1 MADTDLILDAADP
14 RTLPLDLRVIGVW
27 ILVTVAAI
35 YLPVVNQTPLRV
47 AAVLPF
53 ILFIP
58 GYLLIAALFPGG
70 EDLDWIER
78 IALSF
83 GLSIAV
89 VPLIGLALNY
99 TPWGIRLDPI
109 VTALVLFCIAMGVA
123 AGSGP
128 VRAPCSTSRS
138 P

>member
-47 AAVLPF
+47 AAALQF

-58 GYLLIAALFPGG
+58 VYLLIAVLFPGG